1 MKAVPALA
9 AALTLLTTLDRTGD
23 AARACE
29 LCAVYGADNA
39 VANASRGFTATLAE
53 QYIYAHTLQ
62 AEGEPFTTVP
72 FLSQAFLDSSYT
84 HIVPSYNFSSR
95 FSLSLNLPVI
105 YRDFHRTEL
114 TTTGGVVDERG
125 SLAGLG
131 DAALIARYSIFQ
143 MLEMKRSVNISI
155 LAGVKFPTGDTDRL
169 DQEVA
174 SARQDEII
182 FGQNHAHGSIGGVH
196 NHDLTLGTGS
206 YDGIFG
212 LTSTMRLKRLFLN
225 AQFQYYL
232 RTEARGYQFGD
243 MIMVSGGPGGY
254 VLLNRDFTLSLQ
266 ANAFYE
272 STARDQIIGQTFEQT
287 GGTAWFLGPLLGLTW
302 GEHLSAN
309 AGVDIPL
316 RIYNHGLQTVPDY
329 RIHGGITW
337 RF

>member
-9 AALTLLTTLDRTGD
+9 AALLLISISRPT
-23 AARACE
+23 ARACD
-29 LCAVYGADNA
+29 LCAVYGADSA
-39 VANASRGFTATLAE
+39 VAGANRGFTATFAE

-62 AEGEPFTTVP
+62 AEGSPFTSVP
-72 FLSQAFLDSSYT
+72 FLSEAFLDSSYT
-84 HIVPSYNFSSR
+84 RIVPSYNFSSR
-95 FSLSLNLPVI
+95 FSLSFNLPII

-131 DAALIARYSIFQ
+131 DTALIARYSIFQ
-143 MLEMKRSVNISI
+143 LLEMKRSINISI
-155 LAGVKFPTGDTDRL
+155 LAGVKLPTGDTERL
-169 DQEVA
+169 DEEVA
-174 SARQDEII
+174 SAIQDEII
-182 FGQNHAHGSIGGVH
+182 FGPNHAHGSIGGVH
-196 NHDLTLGTGS
+196 NHDLTLGSGS

-212 LTSTMRLKRLFLN
+212 LTSSMRWKRLFLN
-225 AQFQYYL
+225 GQFQYYL

-272 STARDQIIGQTFEQT
+272 STARDQIIGQTFNQT

-302 GEHLSAN
+302 GLHFSAN

-316 RIYNHGLQTVPDY
+316 HIYNHGLQTVPDY
-329 RIHGGITW
+329 RFHGGITW